1 MPNQMIALQ
10 ARAPQG
16 NPLGN
21 VLAQSTQMVNM
32 ARQMAASERQNT
44 IAAQQLEIARA
55 QEQRAANK
63 EGRDVEAAKIQR
75 ISDVGKIYSD
85 SMRWAKFGDEAALQ
99 ALRDL
104 TVSLVPEL
112 DKVIPAARVLA
123 TDIDAYN
130 RSFMTAQQLADA
142 TVGPRETEVVQDAAG
157 NSYVAVTGGFGP
169 QGIIPL
175 NKFVPDTSKIAPKAP
190 PAGAAPTAAPAMA
203 PSAGVNARATRGSAT
218 TPDDLRA
225 QGVDPR
231 SIPLGNPLMKPMS
244 DTGAPA
250 PDLGA
255 IVQTMMDTGVVSQ
268 SNLEAMRAAAGPGKD
283 AQLAEILRSN
293 NIRIMPDEQPAGG
306 MRSAVYRPGEGD
318 ASMTQVQS
326 LQGYRDTG
334 EQFQGKSPMQSP
346 LPGSAQVPLGRVGA
360 QAGAETGGSERA
372 KRLEKLRGEMPLAKS
387 ETQTLIDSIDER
399 IRAIDEFLR
408 SPYRRSIIGPIEGRI
423 PKMLQTPTRADAQ
436 ALYDTISSNA
446 VLDKLI
452 QDRQATETGASPQ
465 GIVSDRDLGVAATA
479 ATRLTQTGTEAQQ
492 EIEMQRL
499 RDVLY
504 RTRQRAL
511 DKYNSVYREVLSS
524 APELRL
530 SAPDIPKSYAEALER
545 SRRSK
550 STAKAP
556 PRRTAGGANVSDW

>member
-63 EGRDVEAAKIQR
+63 EGRDDEAAKIQR

-112 DKVIPAARVLA
+112 DKIIPAARVLA

-169 QGIIPL
+169 QGVIPL
-175 NKFVPDTSKIAPKAP
+175 NKLIPDTSKIAPKAP

-293 NIRIMPDEQPAGG
+293 NIRIMPDEQPAAG
-306 MRSAVYRPGEGD
+306 MRSAVYRPGEND

-346 LPGSAQVPLGRVGA
+346 LPGSSQVPLGRVREEAKA
-360 QAGAETGGSERA
+360 QRKTPQEVYEEKRAEKQADT
-372 KRLEKLRGEMPLAKS
+372 
-387 ETQTLIDSIDER
+387 DV
-399 IRAIDEFLR
+399 EF
-408 SPYRRSIIGPIEGRI
+408 
-423 PKMLQTPTRADAQ
+423 
-436 ALYDTISSNA
+436 
-446 VLDKLI
+446 
-452 QDRQATETGASPQ
+452 
-465 GIVSDRDLGVAATA
+465 
-479 ATRLTQTGTEAQQ
+479 
-492 EIEMQRL
+492 
-499 RDVLY
+499 
-504 RTRQRAL
+504 L
-511 DKYNSVYREVLSS
+511 DKYGSARDSAMNTLSVIDQMIGDLNVKDGKIVRGKRAPHPGFESVIGAGIPGLRFIPGTQS
-524 APELRL
+524 ADFDALVDQIEGGAFLKAYESLRGTGQITEIEGQK
-530 SAPDIPKSYAEALER
+530 ATQALTR
-545 SRRSK
+545 MRRS
-550 STAKAP
+550 SSEVGFIKAAREFEGIIRRGMERAEQRKARLEGGSASRP
-556 PRRTAGGANVSDW
+556 APRSETKRGANIDDLLKKYGG